1 MKGAIKT
8 MTEAGT
14 NRVGNRFDTAMSDD
28 EYTAAFLK
36 QTEMVQAAVAAF
48 HADCERR
55 SEELGPFGA
64 NVQATLN
71 RDGHLEDLY
80 IDPTAL
86 TRYTHLELEDVITD
100 ALRGGA
106 ERLGAVLVETW
117 HDHYEAE
124 HSPIR
129 ELLEE

>member
-14 NRVGNRFDTAMSDD
+14 NRVVETYNDNVVKDLENLAGAIAALAAYEDD
-28 EYTAAFLK
+28 
-36 QTEMVQAAVAAF
+36 
-48 HADCERR
+48 CRR
-55 SEELGPFGA
+55 RAKELGPFGDD
-64 NVQATLN
+64 VQATLN

-106 ERLGAVLVETW
+106 ERLRAVLNEAW
-117 HDHYEAE
+117 DDHYEAE
-124 HSPIR
+124 NSPIR
-129 ELLEE
+129 EMLAE